1 MATVVRSQTPLQDTY
16 AAISQPADSIF
27 PGQGYGVRSAS
38 RPNSFISR
46 NSGYNLASGAVAEP
60 SFTRFHEEFD
70 APSQGG
76 SVVFEGPSA
85 NVQRSASQL
94 SNTRSATPT
103 RSGTLKK
110 KSSLSKRSSM
120 RRSGSKKSLR
130 AGSVRSLILGD
141 KEKYSVDGVEDQ
153 NSAFHI
159 PVPTN
164 GSPTE
169 VLADRFQAWRKV
181 LKDLIVFFKEL
192 QKSYETRSRLFMSAS
207 NIMNNSTIPPTFL
220 KSDGLGDA
228 TNILRDFHKR
238 AYIEANKAAEVE
250 SELVAQLM
258 GLRNDLQKKNKEIR
272 SLSGDFRNSVD
283 KEVEA
288 TRKSVRHLHEAL
300 GLVDTDPA
308 ATAGKG
314 DPFILRLG
322 VDKQIEK
329 QIEEEN
335 YLHRAFLN
343 LESSGRELESIV
355 VSEIQKAYKTYANI
369 LTREADEA
377 YGAAEKLRAGPISMP
392 HDHEWNSFIAKS
404 DDLVDPRVPLRD
416 VENISYPGKDHPA
429 AAEVRSGMLERK
441 SKYLKSYTPG
451 WYVLSPTHLH
461 EFKSADRVAWQT
473 PVMSLYLPEQKLGSH
488 SQPDSTSH
496 KFMLKGR
503 QTGTMHRGHSW
514 VFRAE
519 SHETMKAWYEDIESL
534 ISKTGE
540 ARNAFVRK
548 HVRTVSG
555 ASLGRTSASSD
566 GVMDED
572 EADRTPYSAGSVILN
587 QERPTS
593 QPREPGGRFPS
604 DVQIGRHLQAP
615 LSPSSGESSGERD
628 LLAGVGSLPDAK
640 SPLDSV
646 RHSMSERD
654 VDMGQVQPSSR
665 AGEDPRESFERHD
678 GHYGNWMDP
687 TDRQKQQQ
695 ASQGYGS
702 FDIQENRSER
712 GTTAPTLI
720 AVMKSTGSHDPSLT
734 IQSNRGES
742 TSTAPTTTNVTDH
755 THNTV
760 PTSVDENPVSLPYQ
774 SDELRTG
781 GWKKGQGPPSVQ
793 TASSTTAVPINTP
806 SSCASQLNEG
816 IKRPP
821 AQSKNSVS
829 TLQLKIPGHYPP
841 ANIPA

>member
-16 AAISQPADSIF
+16 GAISQPANSIF
-27 PGQGYGVRSAS
+27 SGQGYGSRSAS
-38 RPNSFISR
+38 RPNSFIAS
-46 NSGYNLASGAVAEP
+46 NSGYNFASGAVAEP
-60 SFTRFHEEFD
+60 PVTHNGRFHEEFD
-70 APSQGG
+70 VASQRG
-76 SVVFEGPSA
+76 SVVFEGPSSA
-85 NVQRSASQL
+85 AVQRSASQM
-94 SNTRSATPT
+94 SNSRSVTPT

-110 KSSLSKRSSM
+110 KSSLSKR
-120 RRSGSKKSLR
+120 GS
-130 AGSVRSLILGD
+130 D
-141 KEKYSVDGVEDQ
+141 KEKYSVDGAEDQ
-153 NSAFHI
+153 HSAFYI

-164 GSPTE
+164 GNPTE

-192 QKSYETRSRLFMSAS
+192 QRSYETRSKLFMSAS
-207 NIMNNSTIPPTFL
+207 NIINNSALPPTFL
-220 KSDGLGDA
+220 KSGGLADA
-228 TNILRDFHKR
+228 TDILRNFHKQ
-238 AYIEANKAAEVE
+238 AYQEASKAAEVE
-250 SELVAQLM
+250 NELVAQLM
-258 GLRNDLQKKNKEIR
+258 GLRNDLQKKTKEIR
-272 SLSGDFRNSVD
+272 GLSGDFRNSVD
-283 KEVEA
+283 REVDA

-314 DPFILRLG
+314 DPFIVRLS

-343 LESSGRELESIV
+343 LENSGRELESIV

-377 YGAAEKLRAGPISMP
+377 YDAAEKLRAGPISMP
-392 HDHEWNSFIAKS
+392 HDHEWNSFIAET
-404 DDLVDPRVPLRD
+404 DELVDPRVPLRD

-488 SQPDSTSH
+488 SQPGSTSH

-519 SHETMKAWYEDIESL
+519 SHETMKAWYEDVESL

-540 ARNAFVRK
+540 ARNAFVRR

-555 ASLGRTSASSD
+555 ASFGRTSTSSD
-566 GVMDED
+566 RVMDED
-572 EADRTPYSAGSVILN
+572 EADRTPYSAGSVVLN
-587 QERPTS
+587 QERPAS

-604 DVQIGRHLQAP
+604 DVHIDRHLQAP
-615 LSPSSGESSGERD
+615 LSPSSGESSGEKD
-628 LLAGVGSLPDAK
+628 LLAAVGSLPDAK
-640 SPLDSV
+640 SPLQSTC
-646 RHSMSERD
+646 HSISERD
-654 VDMGQVQPSSR
+654 MDIDQVQPSSQ
-665 AGEDPRESFERHD
+665 AGETTRQPFERHD
-678 GHYGNWMDP
+678 SYYGGWMNTTGH
-687 TDRQKQQQ
+687 QKQVQAQQ
-695 ASQGYGS
+695 IYDNTQDTAG
-702 FDIQENRSER
+702 FER
-712 GTTAPTLI
+712 GNMAPNLI
-720 AVMKSTGSHDPSLT
+720 AGLKTTNSRESSLT
-734 IQSNRGES
+734 RQRNRGES

-755 THNTV
+755 TLNTV
-760 PTSVDENPVSLPYQ
+760 PTSIDERPESIAYGP
-774 SDELRTG
+774 DEPMTAS
-781 GWKKGQGPPSVQ
+781 WNKGHGPPSVR
-793 TASSTTAVPINTP
+793 TASSTTAVPVNAP
-806 SSCASQLNEG
+806 GPGNVHSNEPM
-816 IKRPP
+816 KRPP
-821 AQSKNSVS
+821 AATKNSVS
-829 TLQLKIPGHYPP
+829 TLELKIPGHYPP
-841 ANIPA
+841 ANVPA

>member
-16 AAISQPADSIF
+16 GAISQPGNSIF
-27 PGQGYGVRSAS
+27 SGQGYGSRSAS
-38 RPNSFISR
+38 RPNSFIAS
-46 NSGYNLASGAVAEP
+46 NSGYNLASGAITP
-60 SFTRFHEEFD
+60 SVTHNGRFHEEFD
-70 APSQGG
+70 VASQRS
-76 SVVFEGPSA
+76 SVAFEGPSSA
-85 NVQRSASQL
+85 AVQRSASQM
-94 SNTRSATPT
+94 SNSRSATPT

-120 RRSGSKKSLR
+120 RRSGSKRSMR
-130 AGSVRSLILGD
+130 AGSVRSLVLGD
-141 KEKYSVDGVEDQ
+141 KEKYSVDGIEDQ
-153 NSAFHI
+153 NSAFYI

-164 GSPTE
+164 GNPTE
-169 VLADRFQAWRKV
+169 VLADRFQSWRKV
-181 LKDLIVFFKEL
+181 LKDLIVFFREL
-192 QKSYETRSRLFMSAS
+192 QKSYETRSKLLMSAS
-207 NIMNNSTIPPTFL
+207 HIINNSATPPTFL
-220 KSDGLGDA
+220 KTGGLADA
-228 TNILRDFHKR
+228 TDILRNFHKQ
-238 AYIEANKAAEVE
+238 AYQEASKAAEVE
-250 SELVAQLM
+250 NELVAQLM
-258 GLRNDLQKKNKEIR
+258 GLRNDLQKKTKEIR
-272 SLSGDFRNSVD
+272 SLSGDFRNSVE
-283 KEVEA
+283 KEVDT

-314 DPFILRLG
+314 DPFIIRLS

-343 LESSGRELESIV
+343 LENSGRELESIV

-377 YGAAEKLRAGPISMP
+377 YDAAEKLRAGPISMP
-392 HDHEWNSFIAKS
+392 HDHEWNSFIAET
-404 DDLVDPRVPLRD
+404 DELVDPRVPLRD
-416 VENISYPGKDHPA
+416 VESITYPGKDHPA

-473 PVMSLYLPEQKLGSH
+473 PMMSLYLPEQKLGSH

-519 SHETMKAWYEDIESL
+519 SHETMKAWYEDVESL

-555 ASLGRTSASSD
+555 ASYGRTSSD

-572 EADRTPYSAGSVILN
+572 EADRTPYSAGSVVLN
-587 QERPTS
+587 QERPAS

-604 DVQIGRHLQAP
+604 DVHIERHLQAP

-628 LLAGVGSLPDAK
+628 LLAAVGSLPDAK
-640 SPLDSV
+640 SPLQSTHHSV
-646 RHSMSERD
+646 SERD
-654 VDMGQVQPSSR
+654 MDIDQVQPSSQAAAR
-665 AGEDPRESFERHD
+665 QSFERHD
-678 GHYGNWMDP
+678 SY
-687 TDRQKQQQ
+687 
-695 ASQGYGS
+695 YGS
-702 FDIQENRSER
+702 WMKTVNHQNPVQEQHIYDNTQDTAGFER
-712 GTTAPTLI
+712 GSMAPNLI
-720 AVMKSTGSHDPSLT
+720 AGLKTTNSRDSSLAR
-734 IQSNRGES
+734 QRNRGES
-742 TSTAPTTTNVTDH
+742 TSTVPTTTNVTDH
-755 THNTV
+755 TLNTI
-760 PTSVDENPVSLPYQ
+760 PTSIDERPESRPGQ
-774 SDELRTG
+774 LRTNS
-781 GWKKGQGPPSVQ
+781 WNRGQGPPSVH
-793 TASSTTAVPINTP
+793 TASSTMAVPINGPGP
-806 SSCASQLNEG
+806 SMIESNG
-816 IKRPP
+816 GTKRPP
-821 AQSKNSVS
+821 AHTKNSVS
-829 TLQLKIPGHYPP
+829 TLELKIPGHYPP
-841 ANIPA
+841 AHVPA